1 MPVYDAAMRGRAVI
15 VHTLAHCRAALAAAA
30 ALGVKVTLLSAP
42 GAASY
47 LGGGYWKA
55 MIDEARSDCPGADAL
70 AVLDCGEH
78 AGHALA
84 ALRQGVEAVRFHG
97 KPEAADRIADIAR
110 KSGAALV
117 ERTPRALD
125 LLDEPDPEA
134 ACRDW
139 LEG

>member
-1 MPVYDAAMRGRAVI
+1 MRGRAVI
-15 VHTLAHCRAALAAAA
+15 VHTLSHARAALAAAA
-30 ALGVKVTLLSAP
+30 ARGVRVTLLSAP
-42 GAASY
+42 GAAAY

-55 MIDEARSDCPGADAL
+55 MIDEARAGNSKADAL
-70 AVLDCGEH
+70 AVLDCGAH

-84 ALRQGVEAVRFHG
+84 ALREGVEAVRFHG

-139 LEG
+139 LAG

>member
-1 MPVYDAAMRGRAVI
+1 MLGRAVI
-15 VHTLAHCRAALAAAA
+15 VHTLVQASAVLTAAA
-30 ALGVKVTLLSAP
+30 ALGVRVTLLSAP

-55 MIDEARSDCPGADAL
+55 MIDQARAGNPKADVL

-78 AGHALA
+78 AGQALA
-84 ALRQGVEAVRFHG
+84 ALREGVEAVRFHG

-117 ERTPRALD
+117 KRVPRALD
-125 LLDEPDPEA
+125 LLDEADPEA
-134 ACRDW
+134 ACRNW
-139 LEG
+139 LGG